1 MVDTKFGD
9 SVDWRK
15 PERRQA
21 RRLAVHEDIALK
33 IELDAPDDTP
43 WPARCININSG
54 GVLLEFPPDKIPNVI
69 VDSEV
74 LVTLQVEEEV
84 PAKVPGIVRH
94 HVDRRL
100 GIFFPDLSG
109 QSPAQEGHFF
119 HNLRIIEREVLRRKR
134 REESDVPTAQ
144 PGNGS
149 RTF

>member
-1 MVDTKFGD
+1 MVDIKFGD

-15 PERRQA
+15 QERRQA

-33 IELDAPDDTP
+33 IELDVPDDTP

-54 GVLLEFPPDKIPNVI
+54 GVLLEFLPDKIPNVI

-100 GIFFPDLSG
+100 GIFFPDLSAR
-109 QSPAQEGHFF
+109 SPAQKDHFF
-119 HNLRIIEREVLRRKR
+119 HTLRIIEKEVLKMK
-134 REESDVPTAQ
+134 
-144 PGNGS
+144 
-149 RTF
+149 FWLI